1 MTFKKNTDR
10 MTITHVEQVNLDD
23 LYVSKILEG
32 KKRPSRVPMSVK
44 DFIEHI
50 SSFGLDG
57 TIENEYDYDTGRN
70 YLVVKTVR
78 EESDDEYETRMA
90 LLRTLDERQK
100 EVRKKRTK
108 EKQEL
113 EIELLK
119 KLMEKYK
126 GKI

>member
-1 MTFKKNTDR
+1 